1 MKDLPAH
8 SDVPLDGD
16 SQRHVDG
23 GTEGD
28 GRHGVQEVDVDLR
41 QVASVSTA
49 GNEGSRSFLN
59 HEEGPYQAPKVLNN
73 RHEFRMPAPLPKQK

>member
-28 GRHGVQEVDVDLR
+28 GRHGVQEVDIDL
-41 QVASVSTA
+41 QHLGLFYFVELETSFVKF
-49 GNEGSRSFLN
+49 NSRLL
-59 HEEGPYQAPKVLNN
+59 GPFPGLKSSLVKKYIFYK
-73 RHEFRMPAPLPKQK
+73 